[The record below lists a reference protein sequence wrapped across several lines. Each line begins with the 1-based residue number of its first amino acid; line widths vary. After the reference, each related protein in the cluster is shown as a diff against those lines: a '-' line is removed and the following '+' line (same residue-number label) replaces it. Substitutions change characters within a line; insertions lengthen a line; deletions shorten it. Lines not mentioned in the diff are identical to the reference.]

1 MSTVERIRLYSQE
14 ALCSKR
20 EDAARRLMICA
31 DWLEND
37 RVSEARALQNAEHI
51 LREEVRI

>member
-14 ALCSKR
+14 ALCNKR
-20 EDAARRLMICA
+20 EDAARRLTICA
-31 DWLEND
+31 DWLEKD